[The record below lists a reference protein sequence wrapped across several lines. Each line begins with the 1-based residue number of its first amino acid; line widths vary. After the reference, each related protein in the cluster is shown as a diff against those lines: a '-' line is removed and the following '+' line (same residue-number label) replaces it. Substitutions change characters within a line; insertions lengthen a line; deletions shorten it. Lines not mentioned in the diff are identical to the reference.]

1 MTSKWMAEGTNSSSL
16 SRNKENC
23 NNVFGVSRSHRWCVS
38 RCCTCKVYVGSRGAF
53 SILYTFFSITEHH
66 PAAVL
71 PRISSRGRRQNQL
84 TVPLMLLDAGTTQAS
99 LSWAML
105 TNTVSYYLHTTYTEC
120 VNLESF
126 YKLYIFFWQFSSEKY
141 FIHKGEHICC
151 LKNHFGLLEIALMS
165 LKWHVLQC
173 PLLKRAG

>member
-23 NNVFGVSRSHRWCVS
+23 NNVFGVSRSHRWYAS

-84 TVPLMLLDAGTTQAS
+84 TVPLMLLDAGTTQSS

-105 TNTVSYYLHTTYTEC
+105 TNTASYLHTTYTEC
-120 VNLESF
+120 VILESF

-141 FIHKGEHICC
+141 FIHKGEHICSLM
-151 LKNHFGLLEIALMS
+151 LK
-165 LKWHVLQC
+165 LKW
-173 PLLKRAG
+173 K